1 MLYCGI
7 NKIQILNSVLWLFFY
22 SQCFHSLPHLFCITD
37 PACSLSF
44 MFCVPIINNR
54 GKSET
59 FPHSLKKRERER
71 RNYWPICSEHR
82 DISQN
87 DNLIIT
93 RANFLKC
100 QEFFFF
106 TSKRYY
112 IRQKAKW
119 SFLYAALLFILAT
132 TESNLLCLYMY
143 QVKYCPGVYLQ
154 KLPRFSILSKFPEC
168 S

>member
-1 MLYCGI
+1 MLYCGF

-100 QEFFFF
+100 QKFFFLPVKG
-106 TSKRYY
+106 TTYVR
-112 IRQKAKW
+112 RQTG
-119 SFLYAALLFILAT
+119 LFFMLH
-132 TESNLLCLYMY
+132 S
-143 QVKYCPGVYLQ
+143 YL
-154 KLPRFSILSKFPEC
+154 F
-168 S
+168 

>member
-1 MLYCGI
+1 MT
-7 NKIQILNSVLWLFFY
+7 FFY

-37 PACSLSF
+37 PACSLCF

-59 FPHSLKKRERER
+59 FPHSLKKRER
-71 RNYWPICSEHR
+71 RNYWPICSEHW

-100 QEFFFF
+100 QEFFF

-132 TESNLLCLYMY
+132 TESNLLMFTY
-143 QVKYCPGVYLQ
+143 VPGKIPSLVYIYKSNPGSLLQ
-154 KLPRFSILSKFPEC
+154 QTHII
-168 S
+168 

>member
-1 MLYCGI
+1 MT
-7 NKIQILNSVLWLFFY
+7 FFY

-59 FPHSLKKRERER
+59 FPHSLKKRER

-132 TESNLLCLYMY
+132 TESNLLMFTY
-143 QVKYCPGVYLQ
+143 VPGKIPSLVYIYKSNPGSLLQ
-154 KLPRFSILSKFPEC
+154 QTHII
-168 S
+168 

>member
-1 MLYCGI
+1 MLYCGF

-59 FPHSLKKRERER
+59 FPHSLKKREREGITGPFAASTETLAR
-71 RNYWPICSEHR
+71 MTTLSLHVQTFWNVRN
-82 DISQN
+82 
-87 DNLIIT
+87 
-93 RANFLKC
+93 F
-100 QEFFFF
+100 FFFF

-154 KLPRFSILSKFPEC
+154 KLPRFSFTD
-168 S
+168 

>member
-1 MLYCGI
+1 
-7 NKIQILNSVLWLFFY
+7 
-22 SQCFHSLPHLFCITD
+22 
-37 PACSLSF
+37 

-59 FPHSLKKRERER
+59 FPHSFKKGTEK

-106 TSKRYY
+106 LPVKGSTSEGKMVC
-112 IRQKAKW
+112 
-119 SFLYAALLFILAT
+119 S
-132 TESNLLCLYMY
+132 LC
-143 QVKYCPGVYLQ
+143 CTP
-154 KLPRFSILSKFPEC
+154 I
-168 S
+168 